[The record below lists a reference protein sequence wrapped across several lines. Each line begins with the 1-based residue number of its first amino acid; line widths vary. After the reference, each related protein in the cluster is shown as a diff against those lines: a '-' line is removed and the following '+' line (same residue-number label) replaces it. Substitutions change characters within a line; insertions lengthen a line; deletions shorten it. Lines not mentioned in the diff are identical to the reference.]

1 MKNNENKKNQKEVE
15 ILIEHLK
22 FEEVTVPVN
31 GADNIIHLANRRK
44 FSIVQLS
51 ILGAKALPHLHSAL
65 NKTIDKLNKIFFKN
79 PDVTKL
85 INENIGH
92 YEEWKEKD
100 KKTSNVLK
108 TKVTILDRK
117 DMFSKVKEDGFGDV
131 FFEPNDISSDLQIIS
146 GIIEVLGM
154 IRSNTSIPIIERT
167 FPWQKKVIL
176 EQERPTNY
184 WWDIDGVLVKD
195 VALKAIAKIQK
206 NPYQKKE

>member
-1 MKNNENKKNQKEVE
+1 MKNKENQEQVE
-15 ILIEHLK
+15 ILIEHLR
-22 FEEVTVPVN
+22 FEEFNVPVH
-31 GADNIIHLANRRK
+31 GTDNIVHLANRRK
-44 FSIVQLS
+44 FAIVQLS
-51 ILGAKALPHLHSAL
+51 ILGDKALPYLHSAL
-65 NKTIDKLNKIFFKN
+65 TKTIDKLDKMFFKN
-79 PDVTKL
+79 PDVMKL

-100 KKTSNVLK
+100 KKTPNFLK

-117 DMFSKVKEDGFGDV
+117 DMFSKVEEDGFGDV
-131 FFEPNDISSDLQIIS
+131 FFEPNDISPDLQIIS

-154 IRSNTSIPIIERT
+154 IRSNTSIPIIEKT
-167 FPWQKKVIL
+167 FPWQKKVIF

-184 WWDIDGVLVKD
+184 WWDIDGVLPKD